1 MPFTLLVFCFILY
14 VQIMSSFFAFV
25 CAVFLLVPYIIVLIF
40 SYPLSIKFTSHVSNC
55 VVKKIAPKLF
65 AVFSFFN
72 TIQFRGYSDNKDK
85 LPEQFFLISNHQGL
99 IDIPVYMNFLRNY
112 DLRFV
117 AKKEL
122 GRHIPLVSEMLR
134 SQKHCL
140 VPRTGSPAV
149 AMKTLEKFGRQV
161 IAEKQI
167 PVLFP
172 EGTRS
177 RDGSVGKFYAA
188 GFRKLSDITGLPI
201 VACALD
207 GGWKFGKLN
216 KIMTDLQRSVYR
228 VKILKI
234 YDPPQ
239 NKEEQVKILDES
251 RELIV
256 KQLEE
261 WRAGN

>member
-1 MPFTLLVFCFILY
+1 
-14 VQIMSSFFAFV
+14 MSGFLAFL
-25 CAVFLLVPYIIVLIF
+25 CAVFLLLPYAVILVF
-40 SYPLSIKFTSHVSNC
+40 SYPLSLKFASAVSNHI
-55 VVKKIAPKLF
+55 VKKIAPKLF

-72 TIQFRGYSDNKDK
+72 TIKFRGYNDNKDK
-85 LPEQFFLISNHQGL
+85 LPCQFLLISNHQSL
-99 IDIPVYMNFLRNY
+99 LDIPVYMNFLRNY

-149 AMKTLEKFGRQV
+149 AMKTLEKFGSQV

-167 PVLFP
+167 PILFP

-188 GFRKLSDITGLPI
+188 GFRKLSDITRLPV

-216 KIMTDLQRSVYR
+216 KIMTNLHNSFYR
-228 VKILKI
+228 VKVLKI

-239 NKEEQVKILDES
+239 DKAGQVQILDES

-261 WRAGN
+261 WRAEN